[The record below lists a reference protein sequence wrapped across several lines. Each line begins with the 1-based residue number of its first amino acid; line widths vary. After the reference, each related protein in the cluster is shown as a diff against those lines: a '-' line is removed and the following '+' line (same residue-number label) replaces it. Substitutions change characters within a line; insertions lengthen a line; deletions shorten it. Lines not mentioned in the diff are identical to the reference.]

1 MPVLQQ
7 GQERR
12 PDVTFVFVNQGETAA
27 RVNAFLA
34 REGLGI
40 RNVLLDGAS
49 TASSQL
55 GVRRLPTTLFIGR
68 RGRLVASHVGELSY
82 PPPSSTGSM
91 PSCHRRR
98 RGRRLRPC
106 FLQHVDRDNPMDY
119 TPG

>member
-82 PPPSSTGSM
+82 PPPLVDRLDAIVSPEASRQTPAPLLSST
-91 PSCHRRR
+91 R
-98 RGRRLRPC
+98 
-106 FLQHVDRDNPMDY
+106 
-119 TPG
+119 